1 MFPSQEITRADRDE
15 RKLEAT
21 TLPHD
26 PLLGLKAEEP
36 FNLPL
41 TAFCYLVRRL
51 SVRSIGLYL
60 CFTLTKSPSSAH
72 STVSFAITS
81 SVPTMRL

>member
-1 MFPSQEITRADRDE
+1 MKSSKLIVMKK
-15 RKLEAT
+15 KLEVT

-26 PLLGLKAEEP
+26 PLLGLKAEEL

-51 SVRSIGLYL
+51 SVRSIGLVLILYANK
-60 CFTLTKSPSSAH
+60 FPSSAH
-72 STVSFAITS
+72 STALFAITS
-81 SVPTMRL
+81 SVSIMRL